1 VCAGRRPGRCAQP
14 VRPRPRPG
22 PGRRPGGGAQVQGN
36 LRPACRSLQFGR
48 GAARSDGPGRPRL
61 PGTGLR
67 PARRHRRRRRGRG
80 RAVPRTR
87 CPGLAG
93 VGRCAAV
100 RRRHGVA
107 AGGRAG
113 SGAGAAAGGAEFL
126 SRGQRAGTAAR
137 AQPRPAAASQQ
148 GHGDGVMATQALVN
162 GRVLLD
168 DGFHDDVAVLLDG
181 SGRIQALVPEGQ
193 ARIEAG
199 KVRDLGGGWLLP
211 GFIDVQVNGGGGVLF
226 NNDTRPEAIDA
237 IGRAHRRYGTTS
249 FLPTLIS
256 DTAEVMERAIAGTR
270 EAIAA
275 GVPGVL
281 GIHLEGPYLAPA
293 RKGTHDAARFR
304 VPDAAELAM
313 ATSLD
318 NGVTLVTL
326 APEQV
331 PADAIRAMVAR
342 GAIVCAGHTAGTYEQ
357 IRAGLEAG
365 VRGFTHLYNAMSPL
379 QGREPGT
386 VGAALESREAYCG
399 MIVDGVHVHPA
410 SLRVA
415 LAAKP

>member
-1 VCAGRRPGRCAQP
+1 
-14 VRPRPRPG
+14 
-22 PGRRPGGGAQVQGN
+22 
-36 LRPACRSLQFGR
+36 
-48 GAARSDGPGRPRL
+48 
-61 PGTGLR
+61 
-67 PARRHRRRRRGRG
+67 
-80 RAVPRTR
+80 
-87 CPGLAG
+87 
-93 VGRCAAV
+93 
-100 RRRHGVA
+100 
-107 AGGRAG
+107 
-113 SGAGAAAGGAEFL
+113 
-126 SRGQRAGTAAR
+126 
-137 AQPRPAAASQQ
+137 
-148 GHGDGVMATQALVN
+148 MATQALVN

-168 DGFHDDVAVLLDG
+168 DGFHDDVAVLVDC
-181 SGRIQALVPEGQ
+181 SGRIQALGPEGQ

-270 EAIAA
+270 AAIAA

-293 RKGTHDAARFR
+293 RKGTHDASRFR

-331 PADAIRAMVAR
+331 PLDTIRAMVAR

-357 IRAGLEAG
+357 VRAGLEAG

-399 MIVDGVHVHPA
+399 IIVDGVHVHPA

-415 LAAKP
+415 LAAKPRGTLFLVTDAMPMVGSDDPSFELYGETITAVDGVVRNAAGALAGSALDMATAVRNTVRLLGLPLEEAARMASTYPARFLGVDSRLGRIAPGWQADLVLLDEALQVQATWVAGAASDA